1 MGLEGGVSRTVQD
14 PGTET
19 VETVRRGLEAAYI
32 KLVVMGAKDMPAKVL
47 FVGTVAQR
55 MLTFVRG
62 KPDAATY
69 SPATRLEARTELCP
83 YAGLVFATSCRVRA

>member
-1 MGLEGGVSRTVQD
+1 MMQD

-47 FVGTVAQR
+47 FVRTVAQR

-62 KPDAATY
+62 KPDAAIC
-69 SPATRLEARTELCP
+69 SPATMSETCTELWP
-83 YAGLVFATSCRVRA
+83 YAGLVSATSCRARA